1 MKKLNPTLYYILS
14 LTWGLP
20 LTLIGLL
27 VAWYLMAVEGKQP
40 KRCGGCWYFVIGDK
54 PWGGLELGLVFLI
67 DSKESVHT
75 KWHEYGHSVQ
85 NIIFGPLTIFLCWIP
100 SICWYWYREIR
111 ARKGNPVQSDYD
123 SFWVEHMATQLGYD
137 TIDNWEN
144 F

>member
-75 KWHEYGHSVQ
+75 KWHEYGHSV
-85 NIIFGPLTIFLCWIP
+85 
-100 SICWYWYREIR
+100 
-111 ARKGNPVQSDYD
+111 
-123 SFWVEHMATQLGYD
+123 
-137 TIDNWEN
+137 
-144 F
+144 